1 MTLVNNIDAV
11 VAWLDEHVCQQVML
25 KLPLDDNNDSSYGVE
40 YVNPTAFPLYVPGK
54 NLLPPKIKA
63 PIPSICVQIMEG
75 NDDLLNRRRS
85 LKVRLC
91 LACWNP
97 GTHGDEILH
106 PKENPEATHGV
117 SYTQE
122 DKGEAQTY
130 ARDMEGWRDSF
141 NFLDLVL
148 RELEGAEYIN
158 GLRLVKESDI
168 KYGLFEE
175 DGDITTY
182 YPYWHSWVSF
192 TLEAGVVIKK
202 RPYEDLL

>member
-40 YVNPTAFPLYVPGK
+40 YVNPTAFPLYLPGK
-54 NLLPPKIKA
+54 ALLPPKIKA

-85 LKVRLC
+85 LNVRLC

-117 SYTQE
+117 SYTQD
-122 DKGEAQTY
+122 DKGVAQTY

-175 DGDITTY
+175 DGNIASY
-182 YPYWHSWVSF
+182 YPYWHSWISF
-192 TLEAGVVIKK
+192 TLEVGVVVKP